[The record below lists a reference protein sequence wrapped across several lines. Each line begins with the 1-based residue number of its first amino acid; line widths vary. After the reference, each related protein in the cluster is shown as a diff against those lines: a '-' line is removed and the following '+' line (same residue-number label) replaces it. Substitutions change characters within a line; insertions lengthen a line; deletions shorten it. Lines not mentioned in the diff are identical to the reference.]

1 MKNYAELIKE
11 LYSNVYVDTFPS
23 YTLGQV
29 YEGVN
34 VYLEN
39 TPLYEVEFNKETVS
53 KVKLIIENTW
63 NQTAVGQ
70 GLG

>member
-1 MKNYAELIKE
+1 MKNYAELIKQ

-29 YEGVN
+29 YQGVN

-39 TPLYEVEFNKETVS
+39 TPLYEVEFSKETVD
-53 KVKLIIENTW
+53 KIKLIIKE
-63 NQTAVGQ
+63 
-70 GLG
+70 L

>member
-1 MKNYAELIKE
+1 MKNYSELIKK

-23 YTLGQV
+23 YTLRQV

-39 TPLYEVEFNKETVS
+39 TPLYKVEFNKETVS

>member
-1 MKNYAELIKE
+1 MRNYAELIQQ

-23 YTLGQV
+23 YTLGKV

-39 TPLYEVEFNKETVS
+39 TPLYEVEFNSEDVN
-53 KVKLIIENTW
+53 KVKLILETI
-63 NQTAVGQ
+63 
-70 GLG
+70 

>member
-1 MKNYAELIKE
+1 MKNYSELIKK
-11 LYSNVYVDTFPS
+11 LYSNVYIDTFPR
-23 YTLGQV
+23 YTLRQV